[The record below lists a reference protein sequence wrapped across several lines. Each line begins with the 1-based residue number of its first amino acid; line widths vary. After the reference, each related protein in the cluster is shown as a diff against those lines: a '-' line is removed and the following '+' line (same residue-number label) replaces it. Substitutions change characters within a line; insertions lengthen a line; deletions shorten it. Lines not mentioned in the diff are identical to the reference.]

1 MINTAQFKVLDGTVV
16 KAEYEMEF
24 SSPKELNDLF
34 HEARKVWAEYI
45 VEVDTYYMKM
55 TYSHTYAEEMKC
67 NLA

>member
-1 MINTAQFKVLDGTVV
+1 MINTAQFTVLNGTTVINQ
-16 KAEYEMEF
+16 YEMEF
-24 SSPKELNDLF
+24 GSPKELNDLF

-55 TYSHTYAEEMKC
+55 TYSHTYAEEMKR